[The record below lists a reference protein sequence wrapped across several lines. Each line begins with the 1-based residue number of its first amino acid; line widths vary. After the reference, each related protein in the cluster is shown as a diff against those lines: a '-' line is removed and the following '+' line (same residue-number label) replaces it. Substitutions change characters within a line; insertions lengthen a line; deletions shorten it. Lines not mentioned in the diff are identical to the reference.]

1 MPDRERFVIGID
13 SSTQSVKAI
22 AWTQD
27 GRCHAEGRAP
37 LTINTPNSLRAE
49 QNADDWWTAACA
61 ALQSLMRQVD
71 PALIDGIAIS
81 NQRETMV
88 LVDAD
93 DRPLAP
99 ATLWLDRRAHE
110 LVSVLAN
117 ELGRG
122 RLHAISGKPIDV
134 IPCVYRLRYFR
145 EHEPELLDKA
155 ARILSVHD
163 FLTLKLTGSASAS
176 WTSADPFGILDIERK
191 TWSREILDHL
201 VIPVEKLPSLHAP
214 GTAIGQITTSAAE
227 ATGLR
232 PGTPVFAGGGDG
244 NCAGLGVNA
253 IQEGAVYLNLG
264 TAVVGGLWSAT
275 PELSN
280 YWRTLVSP
288 SGEGYLLES
297 CQRGGAYFFNWL
309 LDAFAGGRGD
319 PGVFERLESEAIR
332 LPVGSNGVTVCSY
345 LVGCMDPHWDDTARA
360 TFSGMGPDTGIGHLY
375 RASMEAITLEFARSL
390 AKMRESG
397 ANADRLFVIG
407 GGAESRL
414 WRKMVADATGL
425 PVIRS
430 LSNEASA
437 LGAGMSAAVGAG
449 WYDGFK
455 ATANAMTRL
464 AEEIPPDP
472 TARPLWDDLSER
484 QGRLYR
490 ATRHET
496 APAAGFVD
504 TALRR
509 FR

>member
-1 MPDRERFVIGID
+1 MHDGQRFVIGID
-13 SSTQSVKAI
+13 SSTQSVKAV
-22 AWTQD
+22 AWTRD
-27 GRCHAEGRAP
+27 GHCHAEGRA
-37 LTINTPNSLRAE
+37 LLAISTPSSVRAE
-49 QNADDWWTAACA
+49 QNADDWWTAACT
-61 ALQSLMRQVD
+61 ALQALLRQVD
-71 PALIDGIAIS
+71 PDLIDGIAIS

-88 LVDAD
+88 LVDAED
-93 DRPLAP
+93 HPLAP
-99 ATLWLDRRAHE
+99 ATVWLDRRAHDF
-110 LVSVLAN
+110 VSVLA
-117 ELGRG
+117 EEFGAS
-122 RLHAISGKPIDV
+122 RLHTISGKPVDV

-145 EHEPELLDKA
+145 EQEPELLDRA
-155 ARILSVHD
+155 SRILSVHD
-163 FLTLKLTGSASAS
+163 FLTLKLTGTASAS
-176 WTSADPFGILDIERK
+176 WTSADPFGIFDIKCK

-201 VIPVEKLPSLHAP
+201 QIPLQKLPSLHAP
-214 GTAIGQITTSAAE
+214 GSAIGEITASAAG

-232 PGTPVFAGGGDG
+232 QGTPVFAGGGDG

-253 IQEGAVYLNLG
+253 INEGTVYLNLG

-288 SGEGYLLES
+288 SGDGYLLES

-319 PGVFERLESEAIR
+319 PGVFERLEAEAIR

-360 TFSGMGPDTGIGHLY
+360 TFSGMGPDTGLGHLY

-397 ANADRLFVIG
+397 AKADRISVIG

-455 ATANAMTRL
+455 AAASAMTRI
-464 AEEIPPDP
+464 AEEISPDP
-472 TARPLWDDLSER
+472 SARPLWDVLSER
-484 QGRLYR
+484 QGRLYK
-490 ATRHET
+490 ATRQEMASVH
-496 APAAGFVD
+496 A
-504 TALRR
+504 
-509 FR
+509 